1 MGSGQ
6 HNPLEVGA
14 PVGGLDRLGKR
25 GGRKGG
31 RGGKVGQPVSKLQLL
46 RIVGSAKSSC
56 ILTQH
61 ININDTYIIRSKI
74 D

>member
-25 GGRKGG
+25 GEGKGEGGTTSLKTSVTPHCWKRKE
-31 RGGKVGQPVSKLQLL
+31 QLYFD
-46 RIVGSAKSSC
+46 I
-56 ILTQH
+56 
-61 ININDTYIIRSKI
+61 
-74 D
+74 

>member
-25 GGRKGG
+25 GEGKGEGGTTSLKTSVTPHCWKRKE
-31 RGGKVGQPVSKLQLL
+31 QLYF
-46 RIVGSAKSSC
+46 
-56 ILTQH
+56 
-61 ININDTYIIRSKI
+61 DTTYKHK
-74 D
+74 

>member
-25 GGRKGG
+25 GGRK
-31 RGGKVGQPVSKLQLL
+31 RGKGGQPVSKLQLL

>member
-25 GGRKGG
+25 GE
-31 RGGKVGQPVSKLQLL
+31 GGKERGKGGQPVSKLQLL

>member
-14 PVGGLDRLGKR
+14 PVGGLDRLGKW

-31 RGGKVGQPVSKLQLL
+31 RGDNQSQNFSYSALL
-46 RIVGSAKSSC
+46 EAQRAVVF
-56 ILTQH
+56 
-61 ININDTYIIRSKI
+61 
-74 D
+74 